1 MTTHPRT
8 PEVVGVAVTRPHAMR
23 LLFDDGAVRD
33 VQFTPSESHGPMVL
47 PLNDPEYFARVAVDP
62 ELRTVVWPNGLDLAP
77 EVLHGDYEP
86 ENPIRS
92 EERREGKECVRKCRS
107 RLSPSH

>member
-62 ELRTVVWPNGLDLAP
+62 ELRPVVWQNGLVLAP
-77 EVLHGDYEP
+77 AVLPGAYDQEYP
-86 ENPIRS
+86 IGFRALTPTQPAVLLNIRS
-92 EERREGKECVRKCRS
+92 AT
-107 RLSPSH
+107 